1 MVVWCSVVMECEGGD
16 VAVDGVASVW
26 LLCRDGGCG
35 GLGDDGGGVGCGNG
49 DGGDKGEGG
58 GCGVV
63 KVAVVWRGGGEGW
76 CSWRSTGDRR
86 KLAGI

>member
-1 MVVWCSVVMECEGGD
+1 WD
-16 VAVDGVASVW
+16 
-26 LLCRDGGCG
+26 
-35 GLGDDGGGVGCGNG
+35 G

-58 GCGVV
+58 GCGMV

-86 KLAGI
+86 KLAGIWPDMGRRRRKFNGEGGVC